1 MPILLNG
8 KPSLEIKDRA
18 VFINGEML
26 EEDYVTLNEA
36 ANTRTNYC
44 PIVVGHSHYFVLGNN
59 RNNSSDSRHWGTIER
74 QKIKGRSSII
84 YIFFQKKDSP
94 LFGLKELVREFSE

>member
-26 EEDYVTLNEA
+26 EEEYVTLNEA
-36 ANTRTNYC
+36 ANTRTNYGL
-44 PIVVGHSHYFVLGNN
+44 IVVGHLHYFVLG
-59 RNNSSDSRHWGTIER
+59 R
-74 QKIKGRSSII
+74 Q
-84 YIFFQKKDSP
+84 P
-94 LFGLKELVREFSE
+94 